1 MDSNELT
8 VVIVTFKSE
17 LKLADCLKSIE
28 NKAEIIVVENSD
40 NKTFKNNLEKQY
52 QNLKC
57 ILTGGNKGYAVANN
71 IGLKNVK
78 TSYALV
84 LNPDTILD
92 KNAIDNFLITAKKN
106 LNFWLIGPATDQ
118 MNNLK
123 FETNKIAEVDNIK
136 GFAIFLNLQMFK
148 NDFFDENFF
157 LYFEEMDLC
166 KRVKKKG
173 GKIYL
178 DPTIKVRHTGASSVN
193 NISNIKL
200 EKNRNW
206 HWMWS
211 TFYFHKKHQGFY
223 LALLKILPKFISAIL
238 KVIIYSL
245 LINKKKRDIYYCRLS
260 GIFNSIIGKRS
271 WYRPSLD

>member
-8 VVIVTFKSE
+8 VVIVTFNSE
-17 LKLADCLKSIE
+17 LKLANCLKSIE
-28 NKAEIIVVENSD
+28 NKAKIIVVENSN
-40 NKTFKNNLEKQY
+40 NKIFKNNLEKQY

-123 FETNKIAEVDNIK
+123 FEANKIAEVENIK

-148 NDFFDENFF
+148 NEFFDENFF
-157 LYFEEMDLC
+157 LYFEEIDLC

-178 DPTIKVRHTGASSVN
+178 DPSIKVRHTGAGSVN
-193 NISNIKL
+193 KISNIKL

-211 TFYFHKKHQGFY
+211 TFYFHKKHQGF
-223 LALLKILPKFISAIL
+223 LFALLKILPKFISAFI
-238 KVIIYSL
+238 KVIIYSII
-245 LINKKKRDIYYCRLS
+245 INKKKRDIYHCRLS
-260 GIFNSIIGKRS
+260 GIFNSMIGKKS

>member
-8 VVIVTFKSE
+8 VVIVTFNSE
-17 LKLADCLKSIE
+17 LKLANCLKSIE
-28 NKAEIIVVENSD
+28 NKAKIIVVENSN
-40 NKTFKNNLEKQY
+40 NKIFKNDLEKQY

-123 FETNKIAEVDNIK
+123 FEANKIAEVENIK

-148 NDFFDENFF
+148 NEFFDENFF
-157 LYFEEMDLC
+157 LYFEEIDLC

-178 DPTIKVRHTGASSVN
+178 DPSIKVRHTGAGSVN
-193 NISNIKL
+193 KISNIKL

-211 TFYFHKKHQGFY
+211 TFYFHKKHQGFF
-223 LALLKILPKFISAIL
+223 LALFKILPKFISAIF
-238 KVIIYSL
+238 KVIIYSI

-260 GIFNSIIGKRS
+260 GIFNSILGKRS

>member
-8 VVIVTFKSE
+8 VVIVTFNSE
-17 LKLADCLKSIE
+17 LKLADCLRSIE
-28 NKAEIIVVENSD
+28 HKAEIIVVENSD
-40 NKTFKNNLEKQY
+40 NKTFKKKLENQY
-52 QNLKC
+52 RNLKC

-106 LNFWLIGPATDQ
+106 HNFWLIGPASDQ
-118 MNNLK
+118 MNDLK
-123 FETNKIAEVDNIK
+123 FEANKIVEVDNIK

-148 NDFFDENFF
+148 NEFFDENFF
-157 LYFEEMDLC
+157 LYFEEIDLC
-166 KRVKKKG
+166 KRVKKNG

-178 DPTIKVRHTGASSVN
+178 DPSIKVRHTGASSVN
-193 NISNIKL
+193 KISNIKL

-211 TFYFHKKHQGFY
+211 TFYFHKKHQGFF
-223 LALLKILPKFISAIL
+223 LALYKILPKFISAFF
-238 KVIIYSL
+238 KVIIYSII
-245 LINKKKRDIYYCRLS
+245 INKKKRDIYYCRLS
-260 GIFNSIIGKRS
+260 GIYNSIIGKKS

>member
-166 KRVKKKG
+166 KRVKKK
-173 GKIYL
+173 
-178 DPTIKVRHTGASSVN
+178 RR
-193 NISNIKL
+193 
-200 EKNRNW
+200 KNLFGSYKQSET
-206 HWMWS
+206 HW
-211 TFYFHKKHQGFY
+211 G
-223 LALLKILPKFISAIL
+223 
-238 KVIIYSL
+238 
-245 LINKKKRDIYYCRLS
+245 
-260 GIFNSIIGKRS
+260 
-271 WYRPSLD
+271 

>member
-8 VVIVTFKSE
+8 VVIVTFNSE
-17 LKLADCLKSIE
+17 LKLANCLKSIE
-28 NKAEIIVVENSD
+28 NKAKIIVVENSN
-40 NKTFKNNLEKQY
+40 NKIFKNNLEKQY

-118 MNNLK
+118 MNDLK
-123 FETNKIAEVDNIK
+123 FEANKIAEVENIK

-148 NDFFDENFF
+148 NEFFDENFF
-157 LYFEEMDLC
+157 LYFEEIDLC

-178 DPTIKVRHTGASSVN
+178 DPSIKVRHTGAGSVN
-193 NISNIKL
+193 KISNIKL

-211 TFYFHKKHQGFY
+211 TFYFHKKHQGFF
-223 LALLKILPKFISAIL
+223 LALFKILPKFISAIF
-238 KVIIYSL
+238 KVIIYSI

-260 GIFNSIIGKRS
+260 GIFNSILGKRS

>member
-8 VVIVTFKSE
+8 VVIVTFNSE
-17 LKLADCLKSIE
+17 LKLANCLKSIE
-28 NKAEIIVVENSD
+28 NKAKIIVVENSN
-40 NKTFKNNLEKQY
+40 NKIFKNNLEKQY

-123 FETNKIAEVDNIK
+123 FEANKIAEVENIK

-148 NDFFDENFF
+148 NEFFDENFF
-157 LYFEEMDLC
+157 LYFEEIDLC

-178 DPTIKVRHTGASSVN
+178 DPSIKVRHTGAGSVN
-193 NISNIKL
+193 KISNIKL

-211 TFYFHKKHQGFY
+211 TFYFHKKHQGFF
-223 LALLKILPKFISAIL
+223 LALFKILPKFISAIF
-238 KVIIYSL
+238 KVIIYSI

-260 GIFNSIIGKRS
+260 GIFNSILGKRS